1 MINEINELGDIS
13 SAEKALILSS
23 LTKEA
28 IDLQSLENFL
38 SEEELAWRD
47 EITGNW
53 TGLLPSIIVS
63 GGEIGEGLAEL
74 FRHLNK
80 IRSVHIETD
89 KPEWAVKCS
98 SVLAGLVALGHIS
111 QEQSD
116 AVIALGGGLKN
127 DPVSAADID
136 ALVAEHEAEAL
147 AEQERVN
154 ILNAHMAVHDKW
166 IEKYNFHLAPLMAS
180 LESDEQVWAD
190 AIQELLD
197 GWVE

>member
-1 MINEINELGDIS
+1 MINQINELGDIS
-13 SAEKALILSS
+13 SSEKALILSS
-23 LTKEA
+23 LTESA

-38 SEEELAWRD
+38 AGEELAWRD

-53 TGLLPSIIVS
+53 TGPLPSIVVS

-98 SVLAGLVALGHIS
+98 NVLTGLVALGHIS

-127 DPVSAADID
+127 GPLSAADID
-136 ALVAEHEAEAL
+136 NLLVEHEAEVL

-154 ILNAHMAVHDKW
+154 SLNAHMAVQNKW
-166 IEKYNFHLAPLMAS
+166 TEKYNFHLAPLMVS
-180 LESDEQVWAD
+180 LESDQQVWAD
-190 AIQELLD
+190 AIQGILD
-197 GWVE
+197 GWSE